1 MTEAIRLVEL
11 AVSQLFSVNLSDI
24 RGRERK
30 RHTSNARALIWF
42 VLHYDYNMSS
52 NKIAIEYQRTRRDVC
67 MQVSNMKF
75 LIEKNATEKENYQK
89 VLQFIKEKER
99 DRSCAPSGKTS

>member
-1 MTEAIRLVEL
+1 
-11 AVSQLFSVNLSDI
+11 
-24 RGRERK
+24 
-30 RHTSNARALIWF
+30 
-42 VLHYDYNMSS
+42 
-52 NKIAIEYQRTRRDVC
+52 

-75 LIEKNATEKENYQK
+75 LIEKNATEKENYQM